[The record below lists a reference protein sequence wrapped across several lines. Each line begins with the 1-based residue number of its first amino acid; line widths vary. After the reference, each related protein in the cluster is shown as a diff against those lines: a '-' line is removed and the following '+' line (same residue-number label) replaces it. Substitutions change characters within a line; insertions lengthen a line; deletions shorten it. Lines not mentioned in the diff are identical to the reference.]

1 MCWFIG
7 RAHLLLH
14 ICMYIHVYVYV
25 YHPGIC
31 CFFMVV
37 PFGGGAW
44 KDPKNKTAW
53 APSRQPR
60 PPSPGVIRVLAPTIL
75 VFLPTVAYSP
85 INHVSKSQLSS
96 YTNSDVH
103 SLGRPQLH
111 FHLLLEQIYP
121 SACWKSRW
129 KK

>member
-1 MCWFIG
+1 
-7 RAHLLLH
+7 
-14 ICMYIHVYVYV
+14 MYMYTILEYVV
-25 YHPGIC
+25 
-31 CFFMVV
+31 FFMVGPV
-37 PFGGGAW
+37 GGGAW

-121 SACWKSRW
+121 SAC
-129 KK
+129 